1 MGRQSR
7 RKALERHIRNVFLND
22 EIFSIEAF
30 VEILE
35 AEIGE
40 LSESKWIDEE
50 DYIFAVAELRG
61 RLGMVLIDQ
70 ADEVYANEDARAML
84 KKLWPAAYE
93 KNIIRLIPDMAENL
107 IGGDLFTM
115 GVTVDDDRLRRE
127 VIPRLP

>member
-7 RKALERHIRNVFLND
+7 RKALERQIRNVFLND

-35 AEIGE
+35 AEIDE

-61 RLGMVLIDQ
+61 HLGMVLIDQ

-93 KNIIRLIPDMAENL
+93 KNIIRLIPDMAEDL

>member
-22 EIFSIEAF
+22 EMFSIEAF
-30 VEILE
+30 LEILE
-35 AEIGE
+35 AEIDE

-93 KNIIRLIPDMAENL
+93 KNIIRLIPNMVEDL
-107 IGGDLFTM
+107 IGGDRFTM
-115 GVTVDDDRLRRE
+115 GVTVNDDRLRRE